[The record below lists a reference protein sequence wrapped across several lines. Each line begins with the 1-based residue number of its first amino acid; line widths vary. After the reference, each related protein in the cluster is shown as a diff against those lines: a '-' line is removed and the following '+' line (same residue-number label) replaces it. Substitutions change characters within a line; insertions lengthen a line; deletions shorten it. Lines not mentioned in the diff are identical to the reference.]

1 MQFEPVIGL
10 EVHAQLKTRTKIFCG
25 CSTEFGKSPNANT
38 CPVCTGMPGMLPVLN
53 KKAVSFAIKAALAT
67 NCRINQESR
76 FDRKNYFYPD
86 LPKGYQISQ
95 YALPIAEHGFLDIGT
110 PDIKNSETKSS
121 DISNRETSS
130 IKIGITR
137 IHMEED
143 AGKLIHDPARQR
155 SMVDLNR
162 TGVPLIEIVSEPD
175 IRTATQAG
183 AYLRK
188 LHAIL
193 KYIDVCNGNMEQGNF
208 RCDANISLRPV
219 GQKEFGTRA
228 ELKNLN
234 SFKNVEKAIIYEI
247 QRQTYVLEEG
257 NKVIQ
262 ETRLWDPSNNKTA
275 SMRGKEEAHDYRYF
289 PDPDLV
295 PLIVDDEWIAKV
307 AKTMPELPDEK
318 HSRFVKKYN
327 LSEYEAKILT
337 SSIELA
343 NFFEE
348 AAAPLENKKQ
358 AANWVITTL
367 LGMLNSKNI
376 SINESPVSAADFS
389 NLLFLI
395 ETGKI
400 NTKAAKTVFEEMPET
415 LKSPETIVKEKGL
428 EQVSDQSE
436 LETMV
441 DDVIKDNPDE
451 TAAYKA
457 GKTKLF
463 SFFMGQIMK
472 KTRGK
477 ADPKIVTQLLKSKI

>member
-10 EVHAQLKTRTKIFCG
+10 EVHAQLKTKTKIFRG

-67 NCRINQESR
+67 DCKINRESR

-95 YALPIAEHGFLDIGT
+95 YAAPIAEHGFLEI
-110 PDIKNSETKSS
+110 ETE
-121 DISNRETSS
+121 NRDSK
-130 IKIGITR
+130 KIGITR

-143 AGKLIHDPARQR
+143 AGKLIHDPARAK

-175 IRTATQAG
+175 IRSSKEAG

-188 LHAIL
+188 LHSIL
-193 KYIDVCNGNMEQGNF
+193 KYIDVCDGNMEQGSF
-208 RCDANISLRPV
+208 RCDANISLRPR
-219 GQKEFGTRA
+219 GQKEFGIRA

-234 SFKNVEKAIIYEI
+234 SFKNVEKAILYEI
-247 QRQTYVLEEG
+247 QRQTYILEEG
-257 NKVIQ
+257 KQVIQ
-262 ETRLWDPSNNKTA
+262 ETRLWDPGKNRTS
-275 SMRGKEEAHDYRYF
+275 SMRSKEEAHDYRYF

-295 PLIVDDEWIAKV
+295 PLIVDDKWIDEV
-307 AKTMPELPDEK
+307 AKDMPELPDQK
-318 HSRFVKKYN
+318 RSRFV
-327 LSEYEAKILT
+327 SEYKLADYDARVLT

-343 NFFEE
+343 NFFEKT
-348 AAAPLENKKQ
+348 AAPLKDKKQ
-358 AANWVITTL
+358 AANWIMTTL
-367 LGMLNSKNI
+367 LGMLNTKGT
-376 SINESPVSAADFS
+376 SITNSPVTAQAFS
-389 NLLFLI
+389 MLLLLI
-395 ETGKI
+395 EDGKI
-400 NTKAAKTVFEEMPET
+400 NAGAAKTVFEEMVET
-415 LKSPETIVKEKGL
+415 LKDPETIVKEKGL

-436 LETMV
+436 LEILV
-441 DDVIKDNPDE
+441 SNIIDENPRE
-451 TAAYKA
+451 VTSYRE

-463 SFFMGQIMK
+463 SFFMGLIMK

-477 ADPKIVTQLLKSKI
+477 ADPKIVTQLLKTKL